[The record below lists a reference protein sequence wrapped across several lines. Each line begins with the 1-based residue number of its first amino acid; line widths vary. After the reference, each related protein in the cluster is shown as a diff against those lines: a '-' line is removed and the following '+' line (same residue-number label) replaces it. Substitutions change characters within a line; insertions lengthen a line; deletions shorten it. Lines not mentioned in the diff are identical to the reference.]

1 MEDKTLNADS
11 SEIIIFTG
19 DLNVN
24 SRSESPILEE
34 YRQQM
39 IQHPEY
45 KSVVASLDHEYQ
57 RMIDILSKNQQD

>member
-11 SEIIIFTG
+11 SDLIIFTG

-24 SRSESPILEE
+24 GRSESPTVEE

-39 IQHPEY
+39 VKHPEY
-45 KSVVASLDHEYQ
+45 KSIVASLDHEYE
-57 RMIDILSKNQQD
+57 RMI